1 MPRIFQTAFTTLAIA
16 LLTASIAS
24 VSAQELT
31 AAQETAVAQAARVH
45 VERSYTYYYERN
57 PQALATEIFTLPWI
71 QIGDNGVQIT
81 TTEAQNLARF
91 EAAIADLIKRGWNRS
106 VFTTKNV
113 CVLTGGS
120 AIVSGTNTR
129 TRADG
134 SVISVNGVSYILGK
148 TDQGW
153 RAISFSS
160 HSPTKVVRCDATGG

>member
-1 MPRIFQTAFTTLAIA
+1 MPRLVQTTFATLAIT
-16 LLTASIAS
+16 LLTAGIDG
-24 VSAQELT
+24 VGAQELT
-31 AAQETAVAQAARVH
+31 AAQEATVAQAARAH
-45 VERSYTYYYERN
+45 VEQYYTYYYERN
-57 PQALATEIFTLPWI
+57 PKALATEIFTLPWL

-91 EAAIADLIKRGWNRS
+91 EAAIADLVKRGWNRS
-106 VFTTKNV
+106 IFTTKNV

-153 RAISFSS
+153 RTVSFSS
-160 HSPTKVVRCDATGG
+160 HAPTKVVRCDAVGG